1 MSTLHQQGT
10 SGAPVAPLLDFEPV
24 APFAQPLVI
33 RAVCDG
39 LRLGLSTI
47 YDPNVVQCMND
58 AGFKWFRFRRMW
70 VIPVADA
77 KPALELLSSWDA
89 AGLAPSRPSP
99 FGQRLATQDVR
110 DKAALAWRHQEP
122 HFFAELLDVQLIPLE
137 DSAWACSF
145 EFDALMIRA
154 MRHLHGRFHKHA
166 GAWEIR
172 QSRERIVEAIKA
184 IAGVDLDYVFVHEH
198 AMRLESLVSRQKSEM
213 PISVPGSAPAFLCG
227 GSLDDTPQG
236 DGFLSVAAREM
247 EYLDVDEGALAEF
260 AERCSLR
267 SYQVEG
273 VRFLAERTGALL
285 ADDMGVGKSRQ
296 ATVAARLVSGVDR
309 ILVMCPASLC
319 INWER
324 EIHAALP
331 DAKVAFISEGL
342 EACSKAQW
350 IIANYERLGGLVKAP
365 ELRITCMLV
374 DEAHNLKEYQ
384 AGRTRNAFLIAE
396 RIRSGGGRVY
406 ALTGTPILNRE
417 VELHTLLRMTG
428 HPLGQMTLKDF
439 RKEYCGSSEA
449 RARLAEKLS
458 SWMLRRG
465 KDVLKDLGKK
475 IQQERYI
482 QPAGGLASYLRI
494 LKDPNL
500 MAMPKLTKLR
510 EHLELLKLDFI
521 VESIQALPP
530 GQKALVFVEF
540 TATVELLQKA
550 LKDVGIQSVSI
561 IGAHTPK
568 QRMKAVDALQKD
580 DETEVLIGTS
590 KAAGVGLTLTR
601 ANYVFLMSLPWT
613 NALKRQSEDRA
624 YRSGN
629 TNDVFV
635 IIPVIAGT
643 LDEPVMRL
651 LGLKEEIEVDVVE
664 ALRVA
669 IAA

>member
-1 MSTLHQQGT
+1 MGDQ
-10 SGAPVAPLLDFEPV
+10 A
-24 APFAQPLVI
+24 AQRADVEVI
-33 RAVCDG
+33 K
-39 LRLGLSTI
+39 T
-47 YDPNVVQCMND
+47 
-58 AGFKWFRFRRMW
+58 
-70 VIPVADA
+70 
-77 KPALELLSSWDA
+77 
-89 AGLAPSRPSP
+89 
-99 FGQRLATQDVR
+99 
-110 DKAALAWRHQEP
+110 
-122 HFFAELLDVQLIPLE
+122 
-137 DSAWACSF
+137 
-145 EFDALMIRA
+145 
-154 MRHLHGRFHKHA
+154 
-166 GAWEIR
+166 
-172 QSRERIVEAIKA
+172 

-198 AMRLESLVSRQKSEM
+198 TMRLESLVSRQKSEM
-213 PISVPGSAPAFLCG
+213 PISVPGSAPAFQCG
-227 GSLDDTPQG
+227 GNLDDTPQG

-247 EYLDVDEGALAEF
+247 VRFDVDEAELADLVQ
-260 AERCSLR
+260 RCSLR
-267 SYQVEG
+267 SYQIDG
-273 VRFLAERTGALL
+273 VRFLAQLSGGLL

-296 ATVAARLVSGVDR
+296 ATVAARMVSGRGRV
-309 ILVMCPASLC
+309 LVACPASLC

-324 EIHAALP
+324 EIHAVFP
-331 DAKVAFISEGL
+331 DETVAFISEGMD
-342 EACSKAQW
+342 ACLKAQW
-350 IIANYERLGGLVKAP
+350 IIANYERLGGLVKATDVD
-365 ELRITCMLV
+365 IKCMLV

-396 RIRSGGGRVY
+396 RITSQGGRIY
-406 ALTGTPILNRE
+406 PLTGTPILNRE
-417 VELHTLLRMTG
+417 VEVHTLLRMTG

-439 RKEYCGSSEA
+439 RREYCGSSEA

-458 SWMLRRG
+458 TWMLRRG

-494 LKDPNL
+494 LKDPSL

-510 EHLELLKLDFI
+510 EHLELLKLDFV

-550 LKDVGIQSVSI
+550 LKDVGIHSVSI

-651 LGLKEEIEVDVVE
+651 LGLKEEIEEDVVE